1 MAKIRKSFQIVLP
14 DEPYKAAATGIN
26 TINAVYEG
34 PRYGLARVEGTPT
47 SVIDVV
53 HNIAR
58 FSDTIEG
65 LDAELHVEENHEFLV
80 IDATVNPMEMAWL
93 SGLYTHDEIENPTF
107 TVTEAAG
114 VIEGLNGRTSTYTYH
129 YGGTEGAMEAM
140 YLNGDRGLKYN
151 WDTQT
156 FIEPERR
163 VHAVDRAD
171 FFAGYKRFAADI
183 RKSVEEN
190 DYDPIDE
197 ARILKH
203 AEWLDHLEELYP
215 DTDHWKI
222 SFHND
227 KPSII

>member
-1 MAKIRKSFQIVLP
+1 MAKIRKTFQIVLP

-34 PRYGLARVEGTPT
+34 PRYGLARVECTNTP
-47 SVIDVV
+47 VDIV

-58 FSDTIEG
+58 FGDTIES
-65 LDAELHVEENHEFLV
+65 LDVELHVEENHEFLV
-80 IDATVNPMEMAWL
+80 IDATVNPFEMAYL
-93 SGLYTHDEIENPTF
+93 TGMYTHDEIENPTF

-114 VIEGLNGRTSTYTYH
+114 VLPGLNGRTSTYTYH
-129 YGGTEGAMEAM
+129 YSGTEGALGAI
-140 YLNGDRGLKYN
+140 YYNSDLGLKYN

-156 FIEPERR
+156 FIEPTRR
-163 VHAVDRAD
+163 VHAVKRAE
-171 FFAGYKRFAADI
+171 FFAGYKQFAANI
-183 RKSVEEN
+183 RNSVEEN
-190 DYDPIDE
+190 DYDPVDE

-227 KPSII
+227 KPPII

>member
-1 MAKIRKSFQIVLP
+1 MAKIRKTFQIVLP

-26 TINAVYEG
+26 TINAIYAG

-58 FSDTIEG
+58 FGDTIES
-65 LDAELHVEENHEFLV
+65 LDAALHVEENHEFLI
-80 IDATVNPMEMAWL
+80 IDGTVNPFEMALL
-93 SGLYTHDEIENPTF
+93 SGLYTHDEIENP
-107 TVTEAAG
+107 VCVVQEKAG
-114 VIEGLNGRTSTYTYH
+114 IITGLNGRTSEYCYH
-129 YGGTEGAMEAM
+129 YSGTQGALGAI
-140 YLNGDRGLKYN
+140 YYNGDLGLKYN
-151 WDTQT
+151 WDTKT
-156 FIEPERR
+156 FIEPQRR
-163 VHAVDRAD
+163 VHAVDRAE
-171 FFAGYKRFAADI
+171 FFAGYKTFAANV

-190 DYDPIDE
+190 DYDPVDE

-203 AEWLDHLEELYP
+203 AEWLDRLEELYP

-222 SFHND
+222 SFHVD

>member
-1 MAKIRKSFQIVLP
+1 MAKIRKTFQIVLP
-14 DEPYKAAATGIN
+14 DEPYKAEATGIN

-34 PRYGLARVEGTPT
+34 PRFGLARIQDSGGP
-47 SVIDVV
+47 IDIV

-58 FSDTIEG
+58 FGDTLEA
-65 LDAELHVEENHEFLV
+65 LDIDLHTEDNHNFLV
-80 IDATVNPMEMAWL
+80 IDATVNPFEMAYL
-93 SGLYTHDEIENPTF
+93 TGLYTHDEIENPTF

-129 YGGTEGAMEAM
+129 YGGTQGALGAIYYNAE
-140 YLNGDRGLKYN
+140 LGLMYN
-151 WDTQT
+151 WDTET
-156 FIEPERR
+156 FVEPQRR
-163 VHAVDRAD
+163 VHAVNRAD
-171 FFAGYKRFAADI
+171 FFAGYKKFAANI
-183 RKSVEEN
+183 RLSVEEN
-190 DYDPIDE
+190 DYDPVDE

>member
-1 MAKIRKSFQIVLP
+1 MAKIRKTFQIVLP
-14 DEPYKAAATGIN
+14 DEPYKAEATGIN

-34 PRYGLARVEGTPT
+34 PRYGLARVECTGGP
-47 SVIDVV
+47 VDIV

-58 FSDTIEG
+58 FGDTIED
-65 LDAELHVEENHEFLV
+65 LNVEAHVEENHEFLV
-80 IDATVNPMEMAWL
+80 IDAKENPLEMSFL

-129 YGGTEGAMEAM
+129 YGGTQGALQAIYYISEK
-140 YLNGDRGLKYN
+140 GLKYN
-151 WDTQT
+151 WNTQT
-156 FIEPERR
+156 FEAPERR
-163 VHAVDRAD
+163 VHAVKREE
-171 FFAGYKRFAADI
+171 FFAGYKTFAANI

-190 DYDPIDE
+190 DYDPVDE

-203 AEWLDHLEELYP
+203 AEWLDRLEELYP